1 MENSSESDA
10 IVDQLFSYL
19 DLDNP
24 SSFLLFAGAGSG
36 KTRTLVSVLEKM
48 KQQYSTELSKSGKK
62 IGIITFT
69 NAACEEIQR
78 RLFFDANFMVSTIH
92 SFCWDL
98 IKPFTADIKVWLKK
112 ELADSI
118 DELTR
123 KVEKSTKPDGIT
135 ARKNRRSLAS
145 KIKRLHNLDSI
156 QKFSYSP
163 TSNRPDKGALNHT
176 EIVDVTAYLLES
188 ESLLQEILLNRYPI
202 LLIDE
207 SQDTNKYLIESL
219 IKTQQGNASRF
230 CLGLFGDMMQQIF
243 QGGKSD
249 LASPLPS
256 GWKSPEINVNHRSPV
271 RVVTLINNIRREN
284 DKHSQYPRP
293 DALPGTVRLFVVDT
307 NTQKNKA
314 EVERQ
319 ISEHMAEITGDV
331 EWNISKSV
339 KVLTLEHHMAATR
352 GDFANFLLPLLAVD
366 KLKDAVMQGERQEII
381 FLTSQFWPFID
392 AIRSDDDF
400 RIATIMR
407 KYSPVFS
414 ASRLACAVDPFEHFR
429 EAQCQ
434 VDKIKAHL
442 NGELTY
448 SILDVCRLIREG
460 ELLVLPDTF
469 LIQLELASQH
479 KDPHAENEEA
489 NEELDAWGQSLG
501 AAPHE
506 LENFITYISSTSSF
520 GTHQGVKGLQY
531 PRVMAILDDE
541 EARGFMFSYDKLLGV
556 KPLTKTDKD
565 NESAGGDSS
574 PRRSRRLLYVICSR
588 AQESLAVVAYT
599 KAPNLVEKTVVGS
612 GWFSREEIT
621 HI

>member
-1 MENSSESDA
+1 MGTPSENEI
-10 IVDQLFSYL
+10 IVEKIFSYL

-24 SSFLLFAGAGSG
+24 CSFLLFAGAGSG

-48 KQQYSTELSKSGKK
+48 KQQYSAELSKSGKK

-98 IKPFTADIKVWLKK
+98 INPFTADIKIWLEK

-118 DELTR
+118 NELTLSI
-123 KVEKSTKPDGIT
+123 EKSTKPDGPT
-135 ARKNRRSLAS
+135 ARRNRRSLAS
-145 KIKRLHNLDSI
+145 KTKRLQNLDTI

-163 TSNRPDKGALNHT
+163 TSNRPEKGALNHA
-176 EIVDVTAYLLES
+176 EVPEVTAFLLEN
-188 ESLLQEILLNRYPI
+188 EPLLREIILSRYPV

-219 IKTQQGNASRF
+219 IKTQQENATRF

-249 LASPLPS
+249 LASTLPS
-256 GWKSPEINVNHRSPV
+256 GWESPEIKVNHRSPE
-271 RVVTLINNIRREN
+271 RVVTLINNIRQYN
-284 DKHSQYPRP
+284 DKHIQCPAP
-293 DALPGTVRLFVVDT
+293 DALPGIARLFVVDT
-307 NTQKNKA
+307 NTHKNKA

-319 ISEHMAEITGDV
+319 ISEHMARFTCDA
-331 EWNISKSV
+331 EWNNRKSV

-366 KLKDAVMQGERQEII
+366 RLGDAAIKGEKQEIA

-414 ASRLACAVDPFEHFR
+414 ASRLEQASDPLQHFR

-434 VDKIKAHL
+434 VDKIKAL
-442 NGELTY
+442 LDEELTH
-448 SILDVCRLIREG
+448 SILEVCQLIHDG
-460 ELLVLPDTF
+460 GLLILPDTF
-469 LIQLELASQH
+469 LLQLELASQQ
-479 KDPHAENEEA
+479 DVESVEQEDV
-489 NEELDAWGQSLG
+489 NEELDAWSQSLS
-501 AAPHE
+501 ASPHE
-506 LENFITYISSTSSF
+506 LENFINYISSTSSY

-556 KPLTKTDKD
+556 KPLTKTDRD
-565 NESAGGDSS
+565 NESAGVDSS

-599 KAPNLVEKTVVGS
+599 KAPVSVEQTVIKS
-612 GWFSREEIT
+612 GWFGKEEIM
-621 HI
+621 HM